1 MDKKT
6 TDLIRGYLERSKEK
20 FKSAKDLFAA
30 KDWSDCVS
38 RAYYCAF
45 HSAQA
50 VLLSEGLQAST
61 HRGVL
66 NLFGMYFV
74 NKGKL
79 DKRFAKILKNLKD
92 DRENGDYEVF
102 SVIDKETAQEALK
115 EAAEFLSGA
124 QEYLKRYILGNN
136 K

>member
-1 MDKKT
+1 MDRET
-6 TDLIRGYLERSKEK
+6 TDLIQGYLTRAKEK
-20 FKSAKDLFAA
+20 LKSAKDLFKAR
-30 KDWSDCVS
+30 DWSDCVS

-45 HSAQA
+45 HSVQA
-50 VLLSEGLQAST
+50 LLLSEGLQAIS
-61 HRGVL
+61 HQGAL

-74 NKGKL
+74 KSGKF

-102 SVIDKETAQEALK
+102 SVIDQETAEETLK
-115 EAAEFLSGA
+115 EAEEFLKA
-124 QEYLKRYILGNN
+124 VQQYLEKYLKN

>member
-1 MDKKT
+1 MDRET
-6 TDLIRGYLERSKEK
+6 IDLIQGYLTRAKEK
-20 FKSAKDLFAA
+20 LKSAKDLFLAE
-30 KDWSDCVS
+30 DWSDCVS

-45 HSAQA
+45 HCVQA
-50 VLLSEGLQAST
+50 LLLSEGLQATS
-61 HRGVL
+61 HQGAL

-74 NKGKL
+74 KNGKF

-102 SVIDKETAQEALK
+102 SVIDQETAEETLK
-115 EAAEFLSGA
+115 EAEEFSKAIRHYL
-124 QEYLKRYILGNN
+124 EKYLKN